1 MTALFITW
9 MRKGEEMAR
18 IALAQPI
25 PRPAKKSHRAGNVR
39 LVTIEGVDLFFVTLS
54 NDLAAQFKRRR

>member
-1 MTALFITW
+1 
-9 MRKGEEMAR
+9 MAR
-18 IALAQPI
+18 IVLAQPI